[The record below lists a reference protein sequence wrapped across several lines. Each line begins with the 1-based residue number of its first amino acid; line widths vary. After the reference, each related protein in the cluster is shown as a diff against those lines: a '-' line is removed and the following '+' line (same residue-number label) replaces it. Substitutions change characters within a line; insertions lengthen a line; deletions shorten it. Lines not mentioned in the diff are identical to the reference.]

1 MPLKLLTALLGPMC
15 IITSCCFAQDYGDA
29 LVAGSISDA
38 RTLIPILASDSASA
52 DVCGLLYNGLVK
64 YDKDI
69 NLIGDLAES
78 WEIKNEGLTIIFHL
92 RKGIRWHDGSPFT
105 AADVA
110 FTYQK
115 LIDPLVRTPYSGDFL
130 KVKSLEIIDD
140 YTVGVSY
147 SEPFAPGLASW
158 GMPIMPL
165 HLLEKEDL
173 QATSY
178 ARQPIGT
185 GPYKLKAWKSQER
198 VELVSNK
205 NYFEKS
211 PYLSRYIFKV
221 IPDEATLFLELQ
233 AQTIDFSGLSS
244 LQYKKQTDTKFFKD
258 NYQKF
263 RLESFGYTYLGY
275 NLSHPFF
282 KDKRI
287 RQALNYAV
295 NKNEII
301 QGVLLGLG
309 RMCTG
314 PFVPESWAY
323 NKEITP
329 APYSPEKA
337 KEILSA
343 CGWRDHYGDG
353 ILDKEGAA
361 FEFTIITNQ
370 GNLER
375 QRAAEII
382 QSHLKNIG
390 IKVKIK
396 IVEWSAFL
404 SEYIDK
410 RHFDAALLGWS
421 LGREPDCYD
430 IWHSSKTK
438 EGEFNFISY
447 KNSEVDRL
455 LDEGRKTFD
464 QNKRKEIYQEIH
476 SILYDEQPYM
486 FLYIPD
492 SLPIIS
498 KRFQGIKPAPV
509 GISYNLIDW
518 WVPKEKQRYRSVI
531 EQ

>member
-1 MPLKLLTALLGPMC
+1 MLRKLLTAVLWPMC
-15 IITSCCFAQDYGDA
+15 IVTSCCFAQDYGDA

-92 RKGIRWHDGSPFT
+92 RKGIRWHDGRPFT
-105 AADVA
+105 AGDVA

-115 LIDPLVRTPYSGDFL
+115 LVDPLVRTPYSGDFL

-140 YTVGVSY
+140 YTVSISY

-158 GMPIMPL
+158 GMPIMPR

-173 QATSY
+173 HTTLF

-185 GPYKLKAWKSQER
+185 GPFKHKTWKSQER
-198 VELVSNK
+198 IELVSNK
-205 NYFEKS
+205 NYFEKA

-287 RQALNYAV
+287 RQALNYAI
-295 NKNEII
+295 NKNEVI
-301 QGVLLGLG
+301 QGALQGLG
-309 RMCTG
+309 RICTG

-323 NKEITP
+323 NKEIIP

-337 KEILSA
+337 KEILSE
-343 CGWRDHYGDG
+343 CGWIDHNGDG
-353 ILDKEGAA
+353 ILEKEGAA

-370 GNLER
+370 GNIER

-382 QSHLKNIG
+382 QSQLGGIG

-410 RHFDAALLGWS
+410 RRFEAILLGWS

-430 IWHSSKTK
+430 IWHSSKIR
-438 EGEFNFISY
+438 EGEFNFIGYS
-447 KNSEVDRL
+447 NSDVDRL
-455 LDEGRKTFD
+455 LDDGRKTFD
-464 QNKRKEIYQEIH
+464 QSKRKEIYHAIH
-476 SILYDEQPYM
+476 TILYDEQPYM

-492 SLPIIS
+492 SLPIIA
-498 KRFQGIKPAPV
+498 KRFTGIEPAPI

-518 WVPKEKQRYRSVI
+518 WVPKEKQRYKPI
-531 EQ
+531 LEQ